1 MAVRGSKYSTGL
13 VDDCEAQPATD
24 ARSKTTGTER
34 ARIAFSIPGR
44 ELEPIIELQ
53 LLGILAAMITRI
65 GPISAKTLSLL
76 VVLAICATT
85 PQVPRAEDI
94 AVADRIVVHK
104 AEHKLYLYSGSHLLG
119 EYKVALGLSPV
130 GQKERE
136 RDFRTPEGR
145 YFLERRNSRSE
156 FFLALQVSYPNK
168 EDEQRA
174 HKNGWSPGGA
184 IMIHGYPNAPK
195 HPSAYYQSNDWT
207 DGCIALSNSDMVE
220 VWMRTQDNIPIDIYP

>member
-34 ARIAFSIPGR
+34 ARICLSIPGR

-53 LLGILAAMITRI
+53 LIGILAAMITRI

-174 HKNGWSPGGA
+174 HKNGWS
-184 IMIHGYPNAPK
+184 
-195 HPSAYYQSNDWT
+195 AYYESNDWT